1 MRNQWVVIFTL
12 WLLNQ
17 TAAAEIFVNRGL
29 CLTVDQRRYPN
40 PVTVEKCI
48 PAWSNQQWCLEKTT
62 GTTIINAGTQLCL
75 DIQPAQGL
83 LMAAHCDEERIYA
96 LQAGQLP
103 TQRWQIA
110 TVASGRKVT
119 SPPVEIR
126 SKVNPLLCVTVDP
139 ILGPTGWGQYTRL
152 MPCTPDNIS
161 QLWRVIY

>member
-1 MRNQWVVIFTL
+1 MGKKWVVIFIVG
-12 WLLNQ
+12 LLNQ
-17 TAAAEIFVNRGL
+17 TVGAEIFVNRGL

-48 PAWSNQQWCLEKTT
+48 PEWSNQQWCLGKTT

-75 DIQPAQGL
+75 DVQPTQGL
-83 LMAAHCDEERIYA
+83 IMAAHCDEEKIYA
-96 LQAGQLP
+96 FQAGQFP
-103 TQRWQIA
+103 TQRWLIA
-110 TVASGRKVT
+110 TVASGGKVT

-126 SKVNPLLCVTVDP
+126 SKVNPLLCVTVDS

-152 MPCTPDNIS
+152 MPCTPDNVS